1 MKKAVITGATGG
13 IGEAIA
19 RKFASLGYELIL
31 IFSKNLEKA
40 QLLKEELSAQVPVS
54 IYSLDF
60 SDTKSYTTEFQHIL
74 NHHSSIDVLIH
85 SAGISVRSLFH
96 EMQDSEFERLFEVN
110 VKPLF
115 YLTKEV
121 VPKMISKGEGS
132 ILSISSIW
140 GSRAA
145 SMEVAYSMTK
155 GAVEQFTRS
164 LAAELSHMNI
174 RVNAIAPGG
183 VHTEL
188 LSNLTPE
195 EMRTFTEDIPFNR
208 LASPEEIADLAA
220 FLVQKGT
227 YITGQVL
234 TIDGGFTL

>member
-13 IGEAIA
+13 IGEALA
-19 RKFASLGYELIL
+19 NKFASMGYELIL
-31 IFSKNLEKA
+31 IYGNNIEKA
-40 QLLKEELSAQVPVS
+40 QKMQNTLSLKVPVS
-54 IYSLDF
+54 IYSLNF
-60 SDTKSYTTEFQHIL
+60 SDLKGYSSEFHEIHKQHG
-74 NHHSSIDVLIH
+74 HIDLLIH
-85 SAGISVRSLFH
+85 SAGISYRSLLH
-96 EMQDSEFERLFEVN
+96 EMEAVQFEKLMDVN

-115 YLTKEV
+115 YLSKELI
-121 VPKMISKGEGS
+121 PDMISSGEGT

-183 VHTEL
+183 VNTSL
-188 LSNLTPE
+188 LSNLTSD
-195 EMRTFTEDIPFNR
+195 EMEAFTEDIPFRR
-208 LASPEEIADLAA
+208 LADPMEIADLAE
-220 FLVQKGT
+220 FLVTKGT
-227 YITGQVL
+227 YITGQIL

>member
-19 RKFASLGYELIL
+19 RKFSALGYELIL
-31 IFSKNLEKA
+31 LYSRNLERA
-40 QLLKEELSAQVPVS
+40 QLLKEELSAQGPVS

-60 SDTKSYTTEFQHIL
+60 SSPMEYTSEFKRIL
-74 NHHSSIDVLIH
+74 AHHGAVDVLVH
-85 SAGISVRSLFH
+85 SAGISLRTLFH
-96 EMQDSEFERLFEVN
+96 EMSAHEFERLLDIN
-110 VKPLF
+110 VKPLY

-121 VPKMISKGEGS
+121 IPEMIDQSEGS
-132 ILSISSIW
+132 ILCISSIW

-145 SMEVAYSMTK
+145 SMEVAYAMTK

-164 LAAELSHMNI
+164 LASELAHMNI

-183 VHTEL
+183 VKTSM
-188 LSNLTPE
+188 LSNLSAD
-195 EMRTFTEDIPFNR
+195 EMKSFTEEIPFSR
-208 LASPEEIADLAA
+208 LASPEEIAELAA
-220 FLVQKGT
+220 FLVTQGT

>member
-31 IFSKNLEKA
+31 IFSRNLEKA
-40 QLLKEELSAQVPVS
+40 HLLKEELSSHVPVS

-60 SDTKSYTTEFQHIL
+60 SDTEGYTTLFREIL
-74 NHHSSIDVLIH
+74 SHHGAVDVLIH
-85 SAGISVRSLFH
+85 SAGISSRTLFH
-96 EMQDSEFERLFEVN
+96 EMRGHEFEKLFDIN

-121 VPKMISKGEGS
+121 IPEMISKGEGS

-183 VHTEL
+183 VNTAL

-195 EMRTFTEDIPFNR
+195 EMRTFTEDIPFSR

-220 FLVQKGT
+220 FLVLKGT
-227 YITGQVL
+227 YITGQIL